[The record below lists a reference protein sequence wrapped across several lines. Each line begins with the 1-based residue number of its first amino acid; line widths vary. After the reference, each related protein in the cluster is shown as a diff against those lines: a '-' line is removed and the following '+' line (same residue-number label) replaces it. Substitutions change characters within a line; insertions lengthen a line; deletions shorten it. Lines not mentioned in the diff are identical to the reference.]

1 MKCTSRLVVFRP
13 FALIFVGND
22 GELHSFR
29 MIYVKLPAE
38 KNRRLP
44 FYLAM
49 EEYVARELPAQ
60 DYFFIWQVEPTV
72 IFGRNQLVD
81 SEVDVAFCCANN
93 IQFYRRKSGGGCVFA
108 DRSNL
113 MLSYITPTT
122 NVNFTFNRYMLM
134 VEDALQRLGVDA
146 RTSGRND
153 ILINGKKVSGNAFYH
168 LPGRSIVHGT
178 MLYDTNLDYMLNAT
192 TPSATKLRSK
202 GVESVRQHI
211 TTLCNHISL
220 SIEGLKEHLRDVL
233 CDGEVLLS
241 EADVAAVEQ
250 IEQGYYDDAF
260 IYGNNPAA
268 TLSKVERFEGV
279 GEFRVSLDVKENRI
293 RKVVLTGDFFI
304 VGELDSMLLD
314 RLKGVEYTR
323 AGIEAALD
331 GVDTLAVVMNL
342 KKEQLINLLI

>member
-1 MKCTSRLVVFRP
+1 MVYV
-13 FALIFVGND
+13 
-22 GELHSFR
+22 EL
-29 MIYVKLPAE
+29 PDE

-49 EEYVARELPAQ
+49 EEYVAREFPAQ

-72 IFGRNQLVD
+72 IFGRNQLVE
-81 SEVDVAFCCANN
+81 SEVDVAFCRANN

-153 ILINGKKVSGNAFYH
+153 ILIGGKKVSGNAFYH

-211 TTLCNHISL
+211 TTLNNHISL
-220 SIEGLKEHLRDVL
+220 TIEELKAHLRNVL
-233 CDGEVLLS
+233 CDGTLVLS
-241 EADVAAVEQ
+241 ATDVAV
-250 IEQGYYDDAF
+250 IEQLEQEYYDDSF

-268 TLSKVERFEGV
+268 SLTKVERIEGV
-279 GEFRVSLDVKENRI
+279 GEFHVSLDVKENRI
-293 RKVVLTGDFFI
+293 RKVQLAGDFFI
-304 VGELDSMLLD
+304 VGDVDSMLLSK
-314 RLKGVEYTR
+314 LKGVEYDR
-323 AGIEAALD
+323 SAIEETMCD
-331 GVDTLAVVMNL
+331 VDTAAVIMNL
-342 KKEQLINLLI
+342 KKEQLINLII

>member
-1 MKCTSRLVVFRP
+1 
-13 FALIFVGND
+13 
-22 GELHSFR
+22 
-29 MIYVKLPAE
+29 MIYVELPVE

-153 ILINGKKVSGNAFYH
+153 ILIGGKKVSGNAFYH

-192 TPSATKLRSK
+192 TPSASKLRSK

-211 TTLCNHISL
+211 TTLCNHI
-220 SIEGLKEHLRDVL
+220 GLTIDELKGHLRSVL
-233 CDGEVLLS
+233 CDSCVVLTK
-241 EADVAAVEQ
+241 ADIAA
-250 IEQGYYDDAF
+250 IEQLEQEYYDDSF

-268 TLSKVERFEGV
+268 SLSKVERIEGV
-279 GEFRVSLDVKENRI
+279 GEFHVSVDVKENRI
-293 RKVVLTGDFFI
+293 RKVSLAGDFFI
-304 VGELDSMLLD
+304 VAELDSMLLD

-323 AGIEAALD
+323 AAIEEVLA
-331 GVDTLAVVMNL
+331 GVDTSAVVMNM
-342 KKEQLINLLI
+342 KREQLVNLLI

>member
-1 MKCTSRLVVFRP
+1 
-13 FALIFVGND
+13 
-22 GELHSFR
+22 
-29 MIYVKLPAE
+29 MIYVKLPVE

-81 SEVDVAFCCANN
+81 SEVDVAFCRANN

-153 ILINGKKVSGNAFYH
+153 ILIGGKKVSGNAFYH

-178 MLYDTNLDYMLNAT
+178 MLYDINLNYMLNAT
-192 TPSATKLRSK
+192 TPSASKLRSK

-211 TTLCNHISL
+211 TTLCNHI
-220 SIEGLKEHLRDVL
+220 GLTIDELKGHLRSVL
-233 CDGEVLLS
+233 CDSCVVLTK
-241 EADVAAVEQ
+241 ADIAA
-250 IEQGYYDDAF
+250 IEQLEQEYYDDSF

-268 TLSKVERFEGV
+268 SLSKVERIEGV
-279 GEFRVSLDVKENRI
+279 GEFHVSVDVKENRI
-293 RKVVLTGDFFI
+293 RKVSLAGDFFI

-323 AGIEAALD
+323 AAIEEVLA
-331 GVDTLAVVMNL
+331 GVDTSAVVMNL
-342 KKEQLINLLI
+342 KREQLVNLLI

>member
-1 MKCTSRLVVFRP
+1 MV
-13 FALIFVGND
+13 
-22 GELHSFR
+22 
-29 MIYVKLPAE
+29 YVTLPTE
-38 KNRRLP
+38 KQYRRLP

-49 EEYVARELPAQ
+49 EEYIARELPAQ

-81 SEVDVAFCCANN
+81 SEVDTAFCRANN
-93 IQFYRRKSGGGCVFA
+93 IRFYRRKSGGGCVFA

-153 ILINGKKVSGNAFYH
+153 ILVDGRKVSGNAFYH

-192 TPSATKLRSK
+192 TPSAVKLRSK

-211 TTLCNHISL
+211 TTLCKYITL
-220 SIEGLKEHLRDVL
+220 TIDELKAHLRSVL
-233 CDGEVLLS
+233 CNEEILLS
-241 EADVAAVEQ
+241 DADIAAIEQ
-250 IEQGYYDDAF
+250 IEQEYYDDSF

-268 TLSKVERFEGV
+268 SLTRVERIEGV
-279 GEFRVSLDVKENRI
+279 GEFHVSVDIKENRI
-293 RKVVLTGDFFI
+293 RKVSLAGDFFI
-304 VGELDSMLLD
+304 IGDLDSMLLD
-314 RLKGVEYTR
+314 KLKGAEYSR

-331 GVDTLAVVMNL
+331 GVDTSLVIMNL
-342 KKEQLINLLI
+342 TNEQLINLLI

>member
-1 MKCTSRLVVFRP
+1 
-13 FALIFVGND
+13 
-22 GELHSFR
+22 
-29 MIYVKLPAE
+29 MIYVELPVE

-49 EEYVARELPAQ
+49 EEYIAREFPAQ

-81 SEVDVAFCCANN
+81 SEVDVTFCRANN
-93 IQFYRRKSGGGCVFA
+93 IRFYRRKSGGGCVFA

-153 ILINGKKVSGNAFYH
+153 ILIGGKKVSGNAFYH

-211 TTLCNHISL
+211 TTLCNHINL
-220 SIEGLKEHLRDVL
+220 TIEELKAHLRNVL
-233 CDGEVLLS
+233 CDGTLVLS
-241 EADVAAVEQ
+241 VTDVAA
-250 IEQGYYDDAF
+250 IEQLEQEYYDDSF

-268 TLSKVERFEGV
+268 SLTKVERIEGV
-279 GEFRVSLDVKENRI
+279 GEFHVSLDVKENRI
-293 RKVVLTGDFFI
+293 RKVQLAGDFFI
-304 VGELDSMLLD
+304 VGDVDSMLLSK
-314 RLKGVEYTR
+314 LKGVEYSRT
-323 AGIEAALD
+323 AIENALAD
-331 GVDTLAVVMNL
+331 VVMENVIMNL
-342 KKEQLINLLI
+342 IKEEFINLLI

>member
-1 MKCTSRLVVFRP
+1 MV
-13 FALIFVGND
+13 
-22 GELHSFR
+22 
-29 MIYVKLPAE
+29 YVTLPTE
-38 KNRRLP
+38 KQYRRLP

-49 EEYVARELPAQ
+49 EEYIARELPAQ

-81 SEVDVAFCCANN
+81 SEVDTAFCRANN
-93 IQFYRRKSGGGCVFA
+93 IRFYRRKSGGGCVFA

-153 ILINGKKVSGNAFYH
+153 ILVDGRKVSGNAFYH

-192 TPSATKLRSK
+192 TPSETKLRSK

-211 TTLCNHISL
+211 TTLCKYITL
-220 SIEGLKEHLRDVL
+220 TIDELKVHLRSVL
-233 CDGEVLLS
+233 CNEEILLS
-241 EADVAAVEQ
+241 DADIAAIEQ
-250 IEQGYYDDAF
+250 IEQEYYDDSF

-268 TLSKVERFEGV
+268 SLTRVERIEGV
-279 GEFRVSLDVKENRI
+279 GEFHVSVDIKENRI
-293 RKVVLTGDFFI
+293 RKVSLAGDFFI
-304 VGELDSMLLD
+304 IGDLDSMLLD
-314 RLKGVEYTR
+314 KLKGAEYSR

-331 GVDTLAVVMNL
+331 GVDTSSVIMNL
-342 KKEQLINLLI
+342 TNEQLINLLI

>member
-1 MKCTSRLVVFRP
+1 
-13 FALIFVGND
+13 
-22 GELHSFR
+22 
-29 MIYVKLPAE
+29 MIYVKLPNA
-38 KNRRLP
+38 KSRRLP

-81 SEVDVAFCCANN
+81 SEVDVNFCRNHG

-153 ILINGKKVSGNAFYH
+153 ILIAGKKVSGNAFYH

-192 TPSATKLRSK
+192 TPSRTKLRSK

-211 TTLCNHISL
+211 TTLCNHINL
-220 SIEGLKEHLRDVL
+220 TIEQLKEHLCTVL
-233 CDGEVLLS
+233 CDSEILLS
-241 EADVAAVEQ
+241 EADVAA
-250 IEQGYYDDAF
+250 IEQLEQEYYDDAF

-268 TLSKVERFEGV
+268 SLTKVQRIEGV
-279 GEFRVSLDVKENRI
+279 GEFHVSLDLKENRI
-293 RKVVLTGDFFI
+293 RKVLLAGDFFI
-304 VGELDSMLLD
+304 IGDLDSMLLSK
-314 RLKGVEYTR
+314 LKGVEYCR
-323 AGIEAALD
+323 AAIEEALAN
-331 GVDTLAVVMNL
+331 VETAEIIMNL
-342 KKEQLINLLI
+342 KKEELINLLI

>member
-1 MKCTSRLVVFRP
+1 
-13 FALIFVGND
+13 
-22 GELHSFR
+22 
-29 MIYVKLPAE
+29 MIYVKLPNA
-38 KNRRLP
+38 KSRRLP

-81 SEVDVAFCCANN
+81 SEVDVNFCRNHG

-153 ILINGKKVSGNAFYH
+153 ILIAGKKVSGNAFYH

-192 TPSATKLRSK
+192 TPSRTKLRSK

-211 TTLCNHISL
+211 TTLCNHINL
-220 SIEGLKEHLRDVL
+220 TIEQLKEHLLTVL
-233 CDGEVLLS
+233 CDSEILLS
-241 EADVAAVEQ
+241 EADVAA
-250 IEQGYYDDAF
+250 IEQLEQEYYDDAF

-268 TLSKVERFEGV
+268 SLTKVQRIEGV
-279 GEFRVSLDVKENRI
+279 GEFHVSLDVKENRI
-293 RKVVLTGDFFI
+293 RKVLLAGDFFI
-304 VGELDSMLLD
+304 IGDLDSMLLSK
-314 RLKGVEYTR
+314 LKGVEYCR
-323 AGIEAALD
+323 AAIEEALAN
-331 GVDTLAVVMNL
+331 VETAEIIMNL
-342 KKEQLINLLI
+342 KKEELINLLI